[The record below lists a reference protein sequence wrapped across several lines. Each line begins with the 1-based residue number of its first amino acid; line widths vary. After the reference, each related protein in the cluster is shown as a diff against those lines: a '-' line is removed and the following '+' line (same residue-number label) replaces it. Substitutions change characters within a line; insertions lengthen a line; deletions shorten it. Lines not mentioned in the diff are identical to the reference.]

1 MNSLNALGNRQV
13 ASLQADLARFEQGEG
28 GPSIQGQITTTLAA
42 LSRLVDD
49 YDSMARREMNTA
61 AREKAN
67 TRVLKLKTEH
77 KDLKGRFEKA
87 KSEGQQRSRDELLG
101 SSTAMGGGPNSTATR
116 RNPNGQGFSESPY
129 GGGQPNLF
137 QPNQREDFALREHS
151 FIQESE
157 NNIDQYIAQG
167 RAVLENLI
175 EQRGILKGTRRRL
188 LDAANTLG
196 LSRETIAWVE
206 KRATQDKW
214 IFFIG
219 AAFTLFCFWFIW
231 KKLG

>member
-1 MNSLNALGNRQV
+1 MSRAAAHEHNALVARHCITNAADTHLLVDVSLNFPPP
-13 ASLQADLARFEQGEG
+13 ASPQFTPLR
-28 GPSIQGQITTTLAA
+28 
-42 LSRLVDD
+42 SRNPTPPPTC
-49 YDSMARREMNTA
+49 R
-61 AREKAN
+61 
-67 TRVLKLKTEH
+67 RVLKLKTEH

-87 KSEGQQRSRDELLG
+87 KSEGQLRVSSPLRKSQLTPQNRDELLG
-101 SSTAMGGGPNSTATR
+101 SSTAMGTGPNSTATMR
-116 RNPNGQGFSESPY
+116 RNPNAPNGQGFSESPY
-129 GGGQPNLF
+129 GGGTPNLF

-206 KRATQDKW
+206 KRA
-214 IFFIG
+214 
-219 AAFTLFCFWFIW
+219 
-231 KKLG
+231 